1 MEIRDV
7 IHRFEAEF
15 SVIADRF
22 HIRQLAVSEAAAC
35 AEDYV
40 AHPGVY
46 VFWRPGGV
54 VKVGRHLTNARK
66 RALEHIVANTG
77 GSMAELITQS
87 DARLLLFSLI
97 NPADRHWAAAVE
109 IYLESQL
116 NPSVKAARLG

>member
-1 MEIRDV
+1 MEITDV
-7 IHRFEAEF
+7 IDRFEEEF
-15 SVIADRF
+15 SAVADRF
-22 HIRQLAVSEAAAC
+22 YIRQLVISEAAAC
-35 AEDYV
+35 AENYV

-46 VFWRPGGV
+46 VFWKPGGV

-77 GSMAELITQS
+77 GLMADLINQS

-109 IYLESQL
+109 IYLESRL
-116 NPSVKAARLG
+116 NPSVRAARLG